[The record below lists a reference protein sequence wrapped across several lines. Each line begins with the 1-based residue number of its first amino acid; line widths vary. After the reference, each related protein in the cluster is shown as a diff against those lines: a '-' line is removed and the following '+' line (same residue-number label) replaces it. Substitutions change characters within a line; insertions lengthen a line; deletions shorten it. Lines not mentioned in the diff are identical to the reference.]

1 MTDQRGP
8 RISLATARARLG
20 AVDCH
25 HHVYDPR
32 FPLADTASYRPEA
45 ATAGQYLAFREG
57 LGFARSVVIQPS
69 VYDIDNTC
77 TLDAVSK
84 LGIDR
89 ARAVVVISGDEPRS
103 DLESMAQRG
112 AVGIRLQAVG
122 PGRGRIALLDRFA
135 ARAAE
140 MGWHLQLHL
149 EPDMIVDMAGRLAT
163 LAVPIV
169 FDHFG
174 RIPHPDGV
182 GHPAFRVIAGLLS
195 RGRTWVKLSAGYHFS
210 RIGPPTYADVGRL
223 TRAFLMVAPERMLWG
238 TDWPH
243 PTEAVKPDMALM
255 FQRLVE
261 WCDGAVVLHR
271 VLVGSPERLYG
282 FAAYATAGSPAV
294 GADDAASDGDGGV
307 K

>member
-1 MTDQRGP
+1 MIDPKGP

-25 HHVYDPR
+25 HHVYDAR
-32 FPLADTASYRPEA
+32 FALAESATYRPEE
-45 ATAGQYLAFREG
+45 ATVGQYLAFREG
-57 LGFARSVVIQPS
+57 LGFARSVVVQPS
-69 VYDIDNTC
+69 VYDVDNSC
-77 TLDAVSK
+77 TLDAVSQ

-89 ARAVVVISGDEPRS
+89 APAVVVISGDESRS
-103 DLESMAQRG
+103 DLEAMAQRG
-112 AVGIRLQAVG
+112 AVGIRLQAIG

-135 ARAAE
+135 ARAEE

-149 EPDMIVDMAGRLAT
+149 EPDMIVDIAGRLST
-163 LAVPIV
+163 LGVPIV

-174 RIPHPDGV
+174 RIPHPEGV
-182 GHPAFRVIAGLLS
+182 AHPAFRVIAALVS

-210 RIGPPTYADVGRL
+210 RLGPPSYADVGKL
-223 TRAFLMVAPERMLWG
+223 ARAFLMVAPERMVWG

-243 PTEAVKPDMALM
+243 PTETVKPDMAVM

-261 WCDGAVVLHR
+261 WCDGAVVLNR

-282 FAAYATAGSPAV
+282 FEAYPAE
-294 GADDAASDGDGGV
+294 S
-307 K
+307 